1 MSLCVYACLLVFYSS
16 EEDCSAQLRTPIS
29 DVTDGLL
36 HLFRVVTNGIKREG
50 LFGKSK
56 DGYFENVHRFH
67 HPLDRKKSELF
78 LDLIDDAFVCGQPVN
93 RIQSVFR
100 EPLCRLMFF

>member
-1 MSLCVYACLLVFYSS
+1 MGVCWFFI
-16 EEDCSAQLRTPIS
+16 SALRIVQPNCGHQPPTS
-29 DVTDGLL
+29 
-36 HLFRVVTNGIKREG
+36 RVVWFICLESW
-50 LFGKSK
+50 FGALSEMV
-56 DGYFENVHRFH
+56 YFENPRMVILRMSTAFTVHWIV
-67 HPLDRKKSELF
+67 KKSELL

>member
-1 MSLCVYACLLVFYSS
+1 MA
-16 EEDCSAQLRTPIS
+16 
-29 DVTDGLL
+29 
-36 HLFRVVTNGIKREG
+36 NGIKRDG

-67 HPLDRKKSELF
+67 HPLDRKKSELL